1 MEFAQMQ
8 ETWLAMAPDR
18 RALWW
23 QGAVGF
29 GLALLAPL
37 LLELLY
43 FRRRAKAGSW
53 LKLRLLSLL
62 MAPLCFAVV
71 WLPARAVSGPMALG
85 VFYLLLLTV
94 GPGLWFGSHAWLGR
108 RLRPPMS
115 WLESLV
121 MALLGLV
128 LLLGLPLMAAQMVEM
143 EIAKEARRLSASPQ
157 QAPDES
163 PLPHRVLPPK
173 LYRMPGVGLVWT
185 QSLIAPEGL
194 RLLSID
200 QRVAG
205 PWYPSAGVSHP
216 QFCTRGGDLHL
227 MWSSQEPTPQLRL
240 HWRDAYGQNHKAAH
254 FPTHFP
260 AHSPAHSPAT
270 RPTAEGSEAEEFRI
284 GFRPRGLD
292 PSAAIPRS
300 RVYLSMDGGAGQE
313 PYMRPL
319 SQNDPEDPQ
328 DSDCILPGYQRP
340 KIGHE
345 GDIIHVGLMFQAPSG
360 TRSPRA
366 EFRR

>member
-1 MEFAQMQ
+1 MDFAQMQ
-8 ETWLAMAPDR
+8 ETWLAMAADR

-23 QGAVGF
+23 QGAAGF
-29 GLALLAPL
+29 ALLLLGPL

-62 MAPLCFAVV
+62 MAPLCLAVV
-71 WLPARAVSGPMALG
+71 WLPARAVSGPAALG
-85 VFYLLLLTV
+85 VFYVLLLTV
-94 GPGLWFGSHAWLGR
+94 APWLWFGSHAWLGR

-115 WLESLV
+115 GLESLL
-121 MALLGLV
+121 MSLFGLV
-128 LLLGLPLMAAQMVEM
+128 LLLGLPLVAAQMMALEF
-143 EIAKEARRLSASPQ
+143 AKEARLLSASPR

-163 PLPHRVLPPK
+163 PLPHRVQAPK
-173 LYRMPGVGLVWT
+173 LYRLPGVGLVWT

-205 PWYPSAGVSHP
+205 PWTPSAGVSHP

-227 MWSSQEPTPQLRL
+227 MWSPQEPSPQLRL
-240 HWRDAYGQNHKAAH
+240 HWRDAYGQIHKAAH
-254 FPTHFP
+254 FPAT
-260 AHSPAHSPAT
+260 ATSP
-270 RPTAEGSEAEEFRI
+270 EGSQAEEFRI
-284 GFRPRGLD
+284 DFRPRGLD
-292 PSAAIPRS
+292 PSAPIPRS
-300 RVYLSMDGGAGQE
+300 RVYLSMDLGAGQE
-313 PYMRPL
+313 PYKRAL
-319 SQNDPEDPQ
+319 SHKDPEDPQ

-340 KIGHE
+340 QIGHE
-345 GDIIHVGLMFQAPSG
+345 GDIVQLGLLFQAPSG
-360 TRSPRA
+360 TPWPRA

>member
-1 MEFAQMQ
+1 MDFAQMQ
-8 ETWLAMAPDR
+8 ETWLAMAADR

-23 QGAVGF
+23 QGAAGF
-29 GLALLAPL
+29 ALAALLPL

-43 FRRRAKAGSW
+43 FRRQAKAGSW

-121 MALLGLV
+121 MAVLGLV
-128 LLLGLPLMAAQMVEM
+128 LLFGLPLMAAQMAEM
-143 EIAKEARRLSASPQ
+143 EMAKEARQLSASPR

-163 PLPHRVLPPK
+163 LLPHRVLPPK

-216 QFCTRGGDLHL
+216 QFCMQGGDLHL

-240 HWRDAYGQNHKAAH
+240 HWRDAYGQNHKASH
-254 FPTHFP
+254 F
-260 AHSPAHSPAT
+260 PAT

-292 PSAAIPRS
+292 PSAPIPRS
-300 RVYLSMDGGAGQE
+300 RVYLSVILEAGLE
-313 PYMRPL
+313 PYMRAL

-345 GDIIHVGLMFQAPSG
+345 GDIVQVGLTFQAPSG
-360 TRSPRA
+360 QPWPRA
-366 EFRR
+366 DFRR

>member
-1 MEFAQMQ
+1 MDFAQMQ
-8 ETWLAMAPDR
+8 ETWQAMAADR

-23 QGAVGF
+23 QAAAGF
-29 GLALLAPL
+29 ALLLLAPL

-62 MAPLCFAVV
+62 MAPLCAALV
-71 WLPARAVSGPMALG
+71 WLPARAVSGPAVLG

-94 GPGLWFGSHAWLGR
+94 APWLWFGSHAWLGR

-115 WLESLV
+115 WLESLL
-121 MALLGLV
+121 MSLLGLA
-128 LLLGLPLMAAQMVEM
+128 LLLGLPLMAVQMAEM
-143 EIAKEARRLSASPQ
+143 EIAKEARRLSASPR

-194 RLLSID
+194 RLLSVD

-205 PWYPSAGVSHP
+205 PWTPSAGVSHP

-227 MWSSQEPTPQLRL
+227 MWSLQEPSPQLRL
-240 HWRDAYGQNHKAAH
+240 HWRDAYGQQHKAAH
-254 FPTHFP
+254 FP
-260 AHSPAHSPAT
+260 AAAA
-270 RPTAEGSEAEEFRI
+270 TAEGSQAEEFRI
-284 GFRPRGLD
+284 DFRPRGLD

-300 RVYLSMDGGAGQE
+300 RVHLGIGRGEGQE
-313 PYMRPL
+313 PYLKPL
-319 SQNDPEDPQ
+319 SQSDYEDPQ

-340 KIGHE
+340 QIGHE
-345 GDIIHVGLMFQAPSG
+345 GDILQVRLMFQAPSG
-360 TRSPRA
+360 TPSPRA